1 MPNYTWL
8 KAKITILIIY
18 IILSIIFEQF
28 YRKPLFKKSIELE
41 SKLYLSTTENQIKIF
56 KLISKLGTQGTLIP
70 LLITILIL
78 FPLNISYTFASVI
91 VLSSY
96 YDNILKLSYGSPR
109 PFWINPSIKRSC
121 DGGFG
126 NPSGHSFSSFAI
138 YLSLWDIITNLNYF
152 NRKKYLKIALLIFFI
167 LFSLSIAFS
176 RIFLSVH
183 SINQII
189 YGSIL
194 GIGMYFYFFH
204 IIELHKF
211 SGKKFNKYIIGSF
224 ENKIHTIKFCIY
236 FIILFALYLLRKNN
250 WEEFD
255 EIIKKECSHLP
266 LYRKFNNDGF
276 FIGLVLFLLIG
287 AHYGLYYLFITSQIY
302 RPFKEEQINK
312 WSLFENWK
320 NLILKILIFIPHS
333 IPMII
338 YILIPNNT
346 PLYILFPFKVII
358 PYTLSGFCFFGVYII
373 MCIKLKVAYQNIYIN
388 YRIGSETYN
397 NQHSSNDIEVE
408 VKIEDSSLNKNEKI

>member
-1 MPNYTWL
+1 MPNYSWL

-28 YRKPLFKKSIELE
+28 YRKPLFTKSIELE
-41 SKLYLSTTENQIKIF
+41 TKLYSSTSINQIKIF
-56 KLISKLGTQGTLIP
+56 KLLSKFGTQTGLIP

-78 FPLNISYTFASVI
+78 FPINISYTFASVI

-255 EIIKKECSHLP
+255 EIIKKECPHLP

-276 FIGLVLFLLIG
+276 FIGLVIFLLIG
-287 AHYGLYYLFITSQIY
+287 AHYGLYYLFIQSQIH

-312 WSLFENWK
+312 WSMYQNLK

-333 IPMII
+333 TPMII
-338 YILIPNNT
+338 YLLIPKNA
-346 PLYILFPFKVII
+346 PLYIIFPFKVIL
-358 PYTLSGFCFFGVYII
+358 PYILSGFCFFGVYIN
-373 MCIKLKVAYQNIYIN
+373 MCIQLKLAYQNIYIN
-388 YRIGSETYN
+388 YRIGSEAD
-397 NQHSSNDIEVE
+397 NQHSANDIEVE
-408 VKIEDSSLNKNEKI
+408 VKIEDSSITKNPKT

>member
-167 LFSLSIAFS
+167 LFSFCIAIS

-194 GIGMYFYFFH
+194 GFGMYFYFFH
-204 IIELHKF
+204 IIELQKF
-211 SGKKFNKYIIGSF
+211 TGKKFTKYIIGSF
-224 ENKIHTIKFCIY
+224 ENKIHSIKFCIY
-236 FIILFALYLLRKNN
+236 FIILFALFLLRKNK

-287 AHYGLYYLFITSQIY
+287 AHYGLYYLFITNQIY

-408 VKIEDSSLNKNEKI
+408 VKIEDSSMNKNEKI

>member
-1 MPNYTWL
+1 MTNYSWL

-28 YRKPLFKKSIELE
+28 YRKPLFTKSIELE
-41 SKLYLSTTENQIKIF
+41 TKLYSSTSINQIKIF
-56 KLISKLGTQGTLIP
+56 KLLSKFGTQTGLIP

-109 PFWINPSIKRSC
+109 PFWINPSIKRTC

-138 YLSLWDIITNLNYF
+138 YLSLWNIITSLNYF
-152 NRKKYLKIALLIFFI
+152 NRKKFLKIALLIFFI
-167 LFSLSIAFS
+167 LFSFCIAIS

-194 GIGMYFYFFH
+194 GFGMYFYFFH
-204 IIELHKF
+204 IIELQKF
-211 SGKKFNKYIIGSF
+211 TGKKFTKYIIGSF
-224 ENKIHTIKFCIY
+224 ENKIHSIKFCVY
-236 FIILFALYLLRKNN
+236 FIILFALFLLRKNR
-250 WEEFD
+250 WKEFD
-255 EIIKKECSHLP
+255 NIIKKECSHLP

-408 VKIEDSSLNKNEKI
+408 VKIEDSSMNKNEKI

>member
-1 MPNYTWL
+1 MPNYSWL

-28 YRKPLFKKSIELE
+28 YRKPLFTKSIELE
-41 SKLYLSTTENQIKIF
+41 TKLYSSTSINQIKIF
-56 KLISKLGTQGTLIP
+56 KLLSKFGTQTGLIP

-78 FPLNISYTFASVI
+78 FPINISYTFASVI

-255 EIIKKECSHLP
+255 EIIKKECPHLP

-276 FIGLVLFLLIG
+276 FIGLVIFLLIG
-287 AHYGLYYLFITSQIY
+287 AHYGLYYLFIQSQIH

-312 WSLFENWK
+312 WSMYQNLK

-333 IPMII
+333 TPMII
-338 YILIPNNT
+338 YLLIPKNA
-346 PLYILFPFKVII
+346 PLYIIFPFKVIL
-358 PYTLSGFCFFGVYII
+358 PYILSGFCFFGVYIN
-373 MCIKLKVAYQNIYIN
+373 MCIQLKLAYQNIYIN
-388 YRIGSETYN
+388 YRIGSEAD
-397 NQHSSNDIEVE
+397 NQHSANDITVE
-408 VKIEDSSLNKNEKI
+408 VKIEDSSITKNPKT

>member
-1 MPNYTWL
+1 MPNYSWL

-28 YRKPLFKKSIELE
+28 YRKPLFTKSIELE
-41 SKLYLSTTENQIKIF
+41 TKLYSSTSINQIKIF
-56 KLISKLGTQGTLIP
+56 KLLSKFGTQTGLIP

-78 FPLNISYTFASVI
+78 FPINISYTFASVI

-152 NRKKYLKIALLIFFI
+152 NRKKFLKIALLIFFI
-167 LFSLSIAFS
+167 LFSFCIAIS

-194 GIGMYFYFFH
+194 GFGMYFYFFH
-204 IIELHKF
+204 IIELQKF
-211 SGKKFNKYIIGSF
+211 TGKKFTKYIIGSF
-224 ENKIHTIKFCIY
+224 ENKIHSIKFCIY
-236 FIILFALYLLRKNN
+236 FIILFALFLLRKNK

>member
-1 MPNYTWL
+1 MPNYSWL

-28 YRKPLFKKSIELE
+28 YRKPLFTKSIELE
-41 SKLYLSTTENQIKIF
+41 TKLYSSTSINQIKIF
-56 KLISKLGTQGTLIP
+56 KLLSKFGTQTGLIP

-78 FPLNISYTFASVI
+78 FPINISYTFASVI

-255 EIIKKECSHLP
+255 EIIKKECPHLP

-276 FIGLVLFLLIG
+276 FIGLDIFLLIG
-287 AHYGLYYLFITSQIY
+287 AHYGLYYLFIQSQIH

-312 WSLFENWK
+312 WSMYENLK
-320 NLILKILIFIPHS
+320 NLILKILIFIPHT

-338 YILIPNNT
+338 YLLIPKNA
-346 PLYILFPFKVII
+346 PLYILFPLKVIL
-358 PYTLSGFCFFGVYII
+358 PYILSGFCFFGVYINT
-373 MCIKLKVAYQNIYIN
+373 CIKLKLAYQNIYIN
-388 YRIGSETYN
+388 YRIGSEAD
-397 NQHSSNDIEVE
+397 NQHSANDIAVE
-408 VKIEDSSLNKNEKI
+408 VKIEDSSITKNPKT

>member
-152 NRKKYLKIALLIFFI
+152 NRKKFLKIALLIFFI
-167 LFSLSIAFS
+167 LFSFCIAIS

-194 GIGMYFYFFH
+194 GFGMYFYFFH
-204 IIELHKF
+204 IIELQKF
-211 SGKKFNKYIIGSF
+211 TGKKFTKYIIGSF
-224 ENKIHTIKFCIY
+224 ENKIHSIKFCIY
-236 FIILFALYLLRKNN
+236 FIILFALFLLRKNK

-388 YRIGSETYN
+388 YKIISEKYN
-397 NQHSSNDIEVE
+397 NQHSSNNI
-408 VKIEDSSLNKNEKI
+408 KI

>member
-1 MPNYTWL
+1 MPNYSWL

-28 YRKPLFKKSIELE
+28 YRKPLFTKSIELE
-41 SKLYLSTTENQIKIF
+41 TKLYSSTSINQIKIF
-56 KLISKLGTQGTLIP
+56 KLLSKFGTQTGLIP

-78 FPLNISYTFASVI
+78 FPINISYTFASVI

-152 NRKKYLKIALLIFFI
+152 NRKKFLKIALLIFFI
-167 LFSLSIAFS
+167 LFSFCIAIS

-194 GIGMYFYFFH
+194 GFGMYFYFFH
-204 IIELHKF
+204 IIELQKF
-211 SGKKFNKYIIGSF
+211 TGKKFTKYIIGSF
-224 ENKIHTIKFCIY
+224 ENKIHSIKFCIY
-236 FIILFALYLLRKNN
+236 FIILFALFLLRKNK

-408 VKIEDSSLNKNEKI
+408 VKIEDSSMNKNEKI

>member
-1 MPNYTWL
+1 MPNYSWL
-8 KAKITILIIY
+8 KAQITILIIY

-28 YRKPLFKKSIELE
+28 YRKPLFTKSIELE
-41 SKLYLSTTENQIKIF
+41 TKLYSSTSINQIKIF
-56 KLISKLGTQGTLIP
+56 KLLSKFGTQTGLIP

-78 FPLNISYTFASVI
+78 FPINISYTFASVI

-255 EIIKKECSHLP
+255 EIIKKECPHLP

-276 FIGLVLFLLIG
+276 FIGLVIFLLIG
-287 AHYGLYYLFITSQIY
+287 AHYGLYYLFIQSQIH

-312 WSLFENWK
+312 WSMYENLK

-333 IPMII
+333 TPMII
-338 YILIPNNT
+338 YLLIPKNA
-346 PLYILFPFKVII
+346 PLYIIFPLKVIL
-358 PYTLSGFCFFGVYII
+358 PYILSGFCFFGVYIN
-373 MCIKLKVAYQNIYIN
+373 MCIQLKLAYQNIYIN
-388 YRIGSETYN
+388 YRIGSEAD
-397 NQHSSNDIEVE
+397 NQHSANDITVE
-408 VKIEDSSLNKNEKI
+408 VKIEDSSITKNPKT

>member
-152 NRKKYLKIALLIFFI
+152 NRKKFLKIALLIFFI
-167 LFSLSIAFS
+167 LFSFCIAIS

-194 GIGMYFYFFH
+194 GFGMYFYFFH
-204 IIELHKF
+204 IIELQKF
-211 SGKKFNKYIIGSF
+211 TGKKFTKYIIGSF
-224 ENKIHTIKFCIY
+224 ENKIHSIKFCIY
-236 FIILFALYLLRKNN
+236 FIILFALFLLRKNK

-408 VKIEDSSLNKNEKI
+408 VKIEDSSMNKNEKI

>member
-138 YLSLWDIITNLNYF
+138 YLSLWD
-152 NRKKYLKIALLIFFI
+152 FI
-167 LFSLSIAFS
+167 LFSFCIAIS

-194 GIGMYFYFFH
+194 GFGMYFYFFH
-204 IIELHKF
+204 IIELQKF
-211 SGKKFNKYIIGSF
+211 TGKKFTKYIIGSF
-224 ENKIHTIKFCIY
+224 ENKIHSIKFCIY
-236 FIILFALYLLRKNN
+236 FIILFALFLLRKNK

-408 VKIEDSSLNKNEKI
+408 VKIEDSSMNKNEKI

>member
-152 NRKKYLKIALLIFFI
+152 NRKKFLKIALLIFFI
-167 LFSLSIAFS
+167 LFSFCIAIS

-194 GIGMYFYFFH
+194 GFGMYFYFFH
-204 IIELHKF
+204 IIELQKF
-211 SGKKFNKYIIGSF
+211 TGKKFTKYIIGSF
-224 ENKIHTIKFCIY
+224 ENKIHSIKFCIY
-236 FIILFALYLLRKNN
+236 FIILFALFLLRKNK

>member
-167 LFSLSIAFS
+167 LFSFCIAIS

-194 GIGMYFYFFH
+194 GFGMYFYFFH
-204 IIELHKF
+204 IIELQKF
-211 SGKKFNKYIIGSF
+211 TGKKFTKYIIGSF
-224 ENKIHTIKFCIY
+224 ENKIHSIKFCIY
-236 FIILFALYLLRKNN
+236 FIILFALFLLRKNK

-255 EIIKKECSHLP
+255 EIIKKECPHLP

-408 VKIEDSSLNKNEKI
+408 VKIEDSSMNKNEKI

>member
-1 MPNYTWL
+1 MTNYSWL

-167 LFSLSIAFS
+167 LFSFCIAIS

-194 GIGMYFYFFH
+194 GFGMYFYFFH
-204 IIELHKF
+204 IIELQKF
-211 SGKKFNKYIIGSF
+211 TGKKFTKYIIGSF
-224 ENKIHTIKFCIY
+224 ENKIHSIKFCIY
-236 FIILFALYLLRKNN
+236 FIILFALFLLRKNK

-276 FIGLVLFLLIG
+276 FIGLVLR
-287 AHYGLYYLFITSQIY
+287 YGEIHPE
-302 RPFKEEQINK
+302 R
-312 WSLFENWK
+312 
-320 NLILKILIFIPHS
+320 
-333 IPMII
+333 
-338 YILIPNNT
+338 
-346 PLYILFPFKVII
+346 V
-358 PYTLSGFCFFGVYII
+358 
-373 MCIKLKVAYQNIYIN
+373 
-388 YRIGSETYN
+388 
-397 NQHSSNDIEVE
+397 
-408 VKIEDSSLNKNEKI
+408 

>member
-1 MPNYTWL
+1 MPNYSWL

-28 YRKPLFKKSIELE
+28 YRKPLFTKSIELE
-41 SKLYLSTTENQIKIF
+41 TKLYSSTSINQIKIF
-56 KLISKLGTQGTLIP
+56 KLLSKFGTQAGLIP

-78 FPLNISYTFASVI
+78 FPINISYTFASVI

-255 EIIKKECSHLP
+255 EIIKKECPHLP

-276 FIGLVLFLLIG
+276 FIGLVIFLLIG
-287 AHYGLYYLFITSQIY
+287 AHYGLYYLFIQSQIH

-312 WSLFENWK
+312 WSMYQNLK

-333 IPMII
+333 TPMII
-338 YILIPNNT
+338 YLLIPKNA
-346 PLYILFPFKVII
+346 PLYIIFPFKVIL
-358 PYTLSGFCFFGVYII
+358 PYILSGFCFFGVYIN
-373 MCIKLKVAYQNIYIN
+373 MCIQLKLAYQNIYIN
-388 YRIGSETYN
+388 YRIGSEAD
-397 NQHSSNDIEVE
+397 NQHSANDITVE
-408 VKIEDSSLNKNEKI
+408 VKIEDSSITKNPKT

>member
-1 MPNYTWL
+1 MPNYSWL

-28 YRKPLFKKSIELE
+28 YRKPLFTKSIELE
-41 SKLYLSTTENQIKIF
+41 TKLYSSTSINQIKIF
-56 KLISKLGTQGTLIP
+56 KLLSKFGTQTGLIP

-78 FPLNISYTFASVI
+78 FPINISYTFASVI

-255 EIIKKECSHLP
+255 EIIKKECPHLP

-276 FIGLVLFLLIG
+276 FIGLVIFLLIG
-287 AHYGLYYLFITSQIY
+287 AHYGLYYLFIQSQIH

-312 WSLFENWK
+312 WSMYQNLK

-333 IPMII
+333 TPMII
-338 YILIPNNT
+338 YLLIPKNA
-346 PLYILFPFKVII
+346 PLYIIFPLKVIL
-358 PYTLSGFCFFGVYII
+358 PYILSGFCFFGVYIN
-373 MCIKLKVAYQNIYIN
+373 MCIQLKLAYQNIYIN
-388 YRIGSETYN
+388 YRIGSEAD
-397 NQHSSNDIEVE
+397 NQHSANDIEVE
-408 VKIEDSSLNKNEKI
+408 VKIEDSSITKNPKT

>member
-138 YLSLWDIITNLNYF
+138 YFSLWDIITNLNYF
-152 NRKKYLKIALLIFFI
+152 NRKKFLKIALLIFFI
-167 LFSLSIAFS
+167 LFSFCIAIS

-194 GIGMYFYFFH
+194 GFGMYFYFFH
-204 IIELHKF
+204 IIELQKF
-211 SGKKFNKYIIGSF
+211 TGKKFTKYIIGSF
-224 ENKIHTIKFCIY
+224 ENKIHSIKFCIY
-236 FIILFALYLLRKNN
+236 FIILFALFLLRKNK

-408 VKIEDSSLNKNEKI
+408 VKIEDSSMNKNEKI

>member
-167 LFSLSIAFS
+167 LFSFCIAIS

-194 GIGMYFYFFH
+194 GFGMYFYFFH
-204 IIELHKF
+204 IIELQKF
-211 SGKKFNKYIIGSF
+211 TGKKFTKYIIGSF
-224 ENKIHTIKFCIY
+224 ENKIHSIKFCIY
-236 FIILFALYLLRKNN
+236 FIILFALFLLRKNK

-408 VKIEDSSLNKNEKI
+408 VKIEDSSMNKNEKI